1 MNKIELKNK
10 LQEVIDNNELSEDV
24 VKTLEEIRDIIKDD
38 ISKEDSLNILLKW
51 MSIFKDATNI
61 YSVFKDFL

>member
-10 LQEVIDNNELSEDV
+10 IQEVIDNNELSEDV

-38 ISKEDSLNILLKW
+38 ISKEDALNILLKW
-51 MSIFKDATNI
+51 MSIFKDAINI